1 MLKKKNKKPLSEYSS
16 WELIGYRFK
25 KNKLAMLGVF
35 MLSAIIIITLLAPL
49 FIPYEKVIELYNL
62 YKKEMN

>member
-25 KNKLAMLGVF
+25 KNKLAMLGVA
-35 MLSAIIIITLLAPL
+35 MLSAIIIVTLLAPV
-49 FIPYEKVIELYNL
+49 FIPYEKVIEQNVRQ
-62 YKKEMN
+62 KI